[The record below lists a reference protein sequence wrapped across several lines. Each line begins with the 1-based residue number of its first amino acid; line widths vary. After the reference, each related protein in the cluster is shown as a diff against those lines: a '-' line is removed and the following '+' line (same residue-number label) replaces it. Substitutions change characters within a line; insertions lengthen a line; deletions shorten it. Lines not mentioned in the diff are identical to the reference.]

1 MAKLEGKWHLQAVTH
16 PNPDET
22 NCAMLLTIQ
31 LGALD
36 RQRAATAILLGDIVA
51 QPYFAELRTKQQ
63 VPLPLPLPLP
73 PTPTPTPSTPQAR
86 LLAHLAQRMEQAH
99 VGRYSE
105 I

>member
-63 VPLPLPLPLP
+63 VISTPTPD
-73 PTPTPTPSTPQAR
+73 PTPTPTPTPIQAQSYHPSVAGYIPKLR
-86 LLAHLAQRMEQAH
+86 PPTSQ
-99 VGRYSE
+99 G
-105 I
+105 